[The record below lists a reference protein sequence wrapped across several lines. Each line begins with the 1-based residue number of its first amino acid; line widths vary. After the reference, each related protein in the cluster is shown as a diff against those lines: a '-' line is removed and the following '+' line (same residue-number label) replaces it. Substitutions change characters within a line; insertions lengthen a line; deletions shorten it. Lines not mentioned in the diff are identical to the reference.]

1 MEEVWDPLRKKMV
14 ALTPEEKVRQWFIGV
29 LHSECGMPLHMM
41 ASEVSLQ
48 YGSELRKKAFRA
60 DIVVWDRNLR
70 PAVIVECKRPE
81 VELSGDVLEQALR
94 YNMVMGAPWVIITSG
109 KATFVWK
116 DGRMVQVLPKYEDIC
131 QQL

>member
-1 MEEVWDPLRKKMV
+1 MEVWDPLRRKMV

-81 VELSGDVLEQALR
+81 VEMTGEVLEQALR
-94 YNMVMGAPWVIITSG
+94 YNMVMGAPWVVITNGS
-109 KATFVWK
+109 ATFVWK
-116 DGRMVQVLPKYEDIC
+116 EGKSVSVLPKYEDIC
-131 QQL
+131 QL

>member
-81 VELSGDVLEQALR
+81 VELSGDVLQQALR

-116 DGRMVQVLPKYEDIC
+116 DGRMVQALPKYEDIC

>member
-81 VELSGDVLEQALR
+81 VELSGEVLEQALR

-116 DGRMVQVLPKYEDIC
+116 DGRMVQALPKYEDIC

>member
-81 VELSGDVLEQALR
+81 VELSGEVLQQALR

-116 DGRMVQVLPKYEDIC
+116 DGRMVQALPKYEDIC

>member
-81 VELSGDVLEQALR
+81 VELSGDVLGQALR

-116 DGRMVQVLPKYEDIC
+116 DGRMVQALPKYEDIC

>member
-116 DGRMVQVLPKYEDIC
+116 DGRMVQALPKYEDIC